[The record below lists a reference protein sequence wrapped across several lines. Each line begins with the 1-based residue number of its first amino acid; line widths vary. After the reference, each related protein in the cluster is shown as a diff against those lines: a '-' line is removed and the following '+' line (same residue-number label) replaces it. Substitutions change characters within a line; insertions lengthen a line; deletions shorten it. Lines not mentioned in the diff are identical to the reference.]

1 MADLLWCPV
10 AVAFLF
16 YKNDGTGEVQMLA
29 TTTAAR
35 TYQIAVS
42 RDGHTLD
49 GSLNMQTVVLLSS
62 SINQTVSP
70 SPQFCQELLAPSKK
84 IGISLIYSKKRDV
97 QFFSVSTNPNV
108 RRFDWHVGQSFQC
121 HRHHHYHHQ
130 SHWSFQKKWPVL
142 GNDAVCGNSV
152 NVVAN
157 IEVRGKWFGVWKR
170 EKLTYQWCT
179 IWPWQLEPFLGS
191 ILHHAGTGYINTY
204 SSSLSTCCVTVA
216 AFTYVHTTRL
226 PLLNMDLVRLIQQTL
241 THISRIVYV
250 CWKLKRKALLS
261 KWQTGTGGAWTCA
274 ART

>member
-1 MADLLWCPV
+1 
-10 AVAFLF
+10 
-16 YKNDGTGEVQMLA
+16 MLA

-130 SHWSFQKKWPVL
+130 SH
-142 GNDAVCGNSV
+142 
-152 NVVAN
+152 
-157 IEVRGKWFGVWKR
+157 
-170 EKLTYQWCT
+170 
-179 IWPWQLEPFLGS
+179 
-191 ILHHAGTGYINTY
+191 
-204 SSSLSTCCVTVA
+204 
-216 AFTYVHTTRL
+216 
-226 PLLNMDLVRLIQQTL
+226 
-241 THISRIVYV
+241 
-250 CWKLKRKALLS
+250 
-261 KWQTGTGGAWTCA
+261 
-274 ART
+274 